1 MQFIIS
7 LLIFSVIS
15 TGTVPQSNQNT
26 QEQEVQQPLPT
37 KESLLLTLE
46 RTPCFGKC
54 PTYKYSIYTTGR
66 VIYNGV
72 ENVKN
77 IGTYKAQLT
86 KAQIEKIKN
95 NIESAKIF
103 SLKNK
108 YDSQITDI
116 PSTLLVINIDGQKK
130 KIYDRYGAPEEL
142 TKFEKLVD
150 DIVLNSNMTKTKDQD
165 NGNRD

>member
-7 LLIFSVIS
+7 LLIFGVIS
-15 TGTVPQSNQNT
+15 TGTVSQSNQNT
-26 QEQEVQQPLPT
+26 QEQEVQHPIPT
-37 KESLLLTLE
+37 KESLFLTLE

-54 PTYKYSIYTTGR
+54 PTYKYTIYTTGR
-66 VIYNGV
+66 VLYNGV

-86 KAQIEKIKN
+86 KSQIEKIKN

>member
-7 LLIFSVIS
+7 LLIFSIIS
-15 TGTVPQSNQNT
+15 TGTVPQSKQNT
-26 QEQEVQQPLPT
+26 QGQEVQQILPT

-54 PTYKYSIYTTGR
+54 PTYKYTIYTTGR

-72 ENVKN
+72 ENVKT

-86 KAQIEKIKN
+86 KSQIEKIKN

-116 PSTLLVINIDGQKK
+116 PSTLLIINIDGQKK

>member
-1 MQFIIS
+1 MQFVIS
-7 LLIFSVIS
+7 LLIFGLIS
-15 TGTVPQSNQNT
+15 TETAIQSNKGA
-26 QEQEVQQPLPT
+26 QEQEIQQPLPV

-54 PTYKYSIYTTGR
+54 PTYKYTIFSTGM
-66 VIYNGV
+66 VLYNGF

-77 IGTYKAQLT
+77 LGTYKAQLT
-86 KAQIEKIKN
+86 KSQIEKIKV
-95 NIESAKIF
+95 NIKSAKIL

-116 PSTLLVINIDGQKK
+116 PSTLLIINLDGEKK

-150 DIVLNSNMTKTKDQD
+150 DIVLNSNMTKTKDQY
-165 NGNRD
+165 NGNKD